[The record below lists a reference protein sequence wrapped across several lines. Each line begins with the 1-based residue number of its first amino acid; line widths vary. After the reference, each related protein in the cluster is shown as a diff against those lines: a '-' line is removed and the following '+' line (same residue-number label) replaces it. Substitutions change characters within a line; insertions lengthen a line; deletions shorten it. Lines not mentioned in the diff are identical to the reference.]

1 VAHRHSSLLKK
12 ANNTIIS
19 LFCAHALVDATRQ
32 WACKHARCTR
42 FGQHSRLLWLDLAQ
56 FCGRKPIFRGALYF
70 IISTECNQQS
80 LKEAFVILPIMLPLW
95 MTLITSKSVQT
106 VLQTAIRKK
115 MDLLP
120 LSTKLAKAYEP
131 NDRKIIMDYLALVP
145 KFREKF
151 GTEDFLVCD
160 KLALEQS
167 TAKDIGHW
175 KAALWPIGSKVND
188 LCCGMGGDSFF
199 IPSTVTVTGVD
210 LDPDRIAMYEYN
222 TAILGTSRKAVLAD
236 VRTFENDA
244 DYFCI
249 DPARRET
256 EGDNQRDFLH
266 LTPTLAEVLLL
277 SEKYKG
283 GMAKIPP
290 GYPTDEIPK
299 TAEIVYVGNRT
310 DCRECL
316 VLLGALAKNPGKV
329 RAVMVSKTGDIIEWV
344 STAFRTDS
352 PPELPLGPVKKFIVE
367 PIPLLVRSHLFTQ
380 IAAEKGYHLFSHG
393 IAYITADEPL
403 TEIGFTNYEVLE
415 TSAITTSAVRS
426 ILKAHDV
433 GKLTL
438 KKRGVEIIPEDEI
451 KRLAP
456 RGKKEGILFYTRI
469 AGEKVAILTTLY
481 SISTQ
486 E

>member
-1 VAHRHSSLLKK
+1 MPLIYV
-12 ANNTIIS
+12 
-19 LFCAHALVDATRQ
+19 FCANLSTLYVYFNISDQNSAFPPDCLFYL
-32 WACKHARCTR
+32 ACMIPRWIT
-42 FGQHSRLLWLDLAQ
+42 LL
-56 FCGRKPIFRGALYF
+56 
-70 IISTECNQQS
+70 
-80 LKEAFVILPIMLPLW
+80 
-95 MTLITSKSVQT
+95 TSKSVQIL
-106 VLQTAIRKK
+106 LQNAIKTK

-120 LSTKLAKAYEP
+120 LSTQLSKNYASDE
-131 NDRKIIMDYLALVP
+131 RKIIMDYLALIP
-145 KFREKF
+145 KLQEKF
-151 GTEDFLVCD
+151 ATKAFLVCD

-175 KAALWPIGSKVND
+175 KSALWPIGSKIND

-210 LDPDRIAMYEYN
+210 LDSDRIAMYEYN
-222 TAILGTSRKAVLAD
+222 TAAMGTLRKAVLDD
-236 VRTFENDA
+236 VRTFENGA

-249 DPARRET
+249 DPARREA
-256 EGDNQRDFLH
+256 EGDNQRDFLN
-266 LTPTLAEVLLL
+266 LTPTLSEVLSL

-290 GYPTDEIPK
+290 GYPTDGIPDA
-299 TAEIVYVGNRT
+299 AEIVYVGSRT

-329 RAVMVSKTGDIIEWV
+329 RAVMISKTGDATEWI
-344 STAFRTDS
+344 STSIRGES
-352 PPELPLGPVKKFIVE
+352 QPELPLGSVKKFIAE

-380 IAAEKGYHLFSHG
+380 IAKQKGFHLFSPG
-393 IAYITADEPL
+393 IAYVTANLPL
-403 TEIGFTNYEVLE
+403 AETGFTNYEVIE
-415 TSAITTSAVRS
+415 TCPITTSAVRTM
-426 ILKAHDV
+426 LKKYDV

-469 AGEKVAILTTLY
+469 AGEKAAILATPHPIF
-481 SISTQ
+481 S
-486 E
+486 